1 MEEQK
6 IDEEFIRNFLKDNLS
21 VSILAKQKVDYE
33 GSCTTTIK
41 VTLDLCGVEIS
52 SSEDYIY

>member
-6 IDEEFIRNFLKDNLS
+6 INEEFIRNFLKDNLS
-21 VSILAKQKVDYE
+21 VSIFTTQKVDYE
-33 GSCTTTIK
+33 GNCTTTVK